1 MISGGTHPPLL
12 ESGMNN
18 WRELKMM
25 LKALADVARLTIV
38 YHLARQEHT
47 TVTDLTDRLNI
58 SQPLVS
64 WHLRRL
70 KRAGLVETHRTGRLV
85 YCSLNRE
92 RFQQCLH
99 ALGLLVD
106 PSIQSVSLPSGTMLL
121 EGDLD
126 MEE

>member
-1 MISGGTHPPLL
+1 
-12 ESGMNN
+12 MNN
-18 WRELKMM
+18 WRELKIM
-25 LKALADVARLTIV
+25 LKSLADVARLTIV
-38 YHLARQEHT
+38 YHLARQERV

-70 KRAGLVETHRTGRLV
+70 KRAGLVETHRAGRLV
-85 YCSLNRE
+85 YCTLNRE

-99 ALGLLVD
+99 ALGLLID
-106 PSIQSVSLPSGTMLL
+106 PNVHSASLPSGDALL
-121 EGDLD
+121 EVDLG